1 MKWTKLVCI
10 AVITGFGVAS
20 LSAQEVNRNAEHT
33 AKNKLAVGVGAVN
46 FLYFQVNSMDN
57 KELSS
62 SSFFAGIT
70 KNVTLP
76 LHYIKYENQLGRHH
90 SLGLNYAS
98 AGFVVGG
105 VLRDSVFLNDLG
117 VETQTTLDVTYRT
130 RSYNVRYNYIFNPDG
145 AVVTYLGLGF
155 GIRGNSLSAKANDPS
170 FGQLINLPG
179 FNVIS
184 YPTLGFETTLG
195 FQSNITENLGWYA
208 EIGLAKS
215 VFQGGVFIRL

>member
-20 LSAQEVNRNAEHT
+20 LSAQEVNRNAQPT

-46 FLYFQVNSMDN
+46 FLYFQVNSLEN
-57 KELSS
+57 KQLSS

-70 KNVTLP
+70 TNETLP

-90 SLGLNYAS
+90 TLGLNYAS

-105 VLRDSVFLNDLG
+105 VLRDSVFLNELG
-117 VETQTTLDVTYRT
+117 IETQTTLDVTYRT

-145 AVVTYLGLGF
+145 AVVTYLGLGV
-155 GIRGNSLSAKANDPS
+155 GMRGNSLSAKANDPS
-170 FGQLINLPG
+170 FGHLIKLPG

-184 YPTLGFETTLG
+184 YPILGFESTLGFKGTIAD
-195 FQSNITENLGWYA
+195 QLGWYA
-208 EIGLAKS
+208 EMGIAKS
-215 VFQGGVFIRL
+215 IFQGGISYSF

>member
-20 LSAQEVNRNAEHT
+20 LSAQEVNRNAQTT

-46 FLYFQVNSMDN
+46 FLYFQVNSLEN
-57 KELSS
+57 KQLSS

-70 KNVTLP
+70 TNETLP

-90 SLGLNYAS
+90 TLGLNYAS

-105 VLRDSVFLNDLG
+105 VLRDSVFLNELG
-117 VETQTTLDVTYRT
+117 IETQTTLDVTYRT

-145 AVVTYLGLGF
+145 AVVTYLGLGV

-170 FGQLINLPG
+170 FGQLIKLPG

-208 EIGLAKS
+208 ERAFS
-215 VFQGGVFIRL
+215 RAVC